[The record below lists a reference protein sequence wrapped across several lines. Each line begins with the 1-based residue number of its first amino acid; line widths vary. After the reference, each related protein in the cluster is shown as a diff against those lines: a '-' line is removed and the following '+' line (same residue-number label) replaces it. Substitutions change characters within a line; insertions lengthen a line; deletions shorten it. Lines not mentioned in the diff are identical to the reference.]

1 MVLMRK
7 PQVALDDDVHYLLRK
22 YCAETG
28 DKISRV
34 ASKVL
39 RSFLS
44 THQEINS
51 QGSMTVE
58 RGTFKTVVHQEKTS
72 VRRESFETIV
82 QVFKEDQGE
91 EAKRTLLPV
100 EIVKKGDRYIVEKSQ
115 I

>member
-28 DKISRV
+28 NKISHV
-34 ASKVL
+34 TSKVL

-44 THQEINS
+44 THQEIKS

-58 RGTFKTVVHQEKTS
+58 RGSFETVVQKKTS

-82 QVFKEDQGE
+82 QVFKEDRGE
-91 EAKRTLLPV
+91 EAERTLLPV
-100 EIVKKGDRYIVEKSQ
+100 EIVKKGDRYIVTKRA
-115 I
+115 